1 MVLRKHIANG
11 RIISITQP
19 HMERIIH
26 LKIEHLNE
34 MGDICHK
41 TLVIEL
47 MGKHSNIIFCDED
60 GTMID
65 SIKHVSSAVS
75 SLREVLPGRPYFIP
89 ATQEDKF
96 NAMTMDATQICDAI
110 KAKPMSICKAIY
122 TTFTGVS
129 PLVASELAYRAGMD
143 QISLFWPVPMM
154 KSTIL
159 QTTLHGFLMK
169 SATTNFIR

>member
-1 MVLRKHIANG
+1 
-11 RIISITQP
+11 
-19 HMERIIH
+19 
-26 LKIEHLNE
+26 
-34 MGDICHK
+34 
-41 TLVIEL
+41 

-96 NAMTMDATQICDAI
+96 NAMTMDASQICDAI

-122 TTFTGVS
+122 TSFTGVS
-129 PLVASELAYRAGMD
+129 PLVASNWHTGPGWM

-159 QTTLHGFLMK
+159 QTTLHGF
-169 SATTNFIR
+169 